1 MVEIKRELYLQK
13 LISKKNNGMIKVITG
28 LRRSGKSYL
37 LFNIFKTHLLESG
50 ITENQIIEIT
60 LDDDESANLR
70 NPLKLSAYIK
80 SRTTEK
86 NLQYYVLID
95 EIQYCKKIENP
106 DLKGDF
112 ITFYNVLNGLLRHEN
127 IDTYVTGSNSQ
138 MLSSDILT
146 EFRGRGDKIHVYPLS
161 FSEYYPVVKDD
172 LDFEDSFTE
181 YTTYGG
187 LPKTV
192 LLEGDENKS
201 EYLKNL
207 FNEVYI
213 KDILQRHNLKNEEAL
228 SNLLSILSSSIGSY
242 TNPSNIE
249 KTFKSVLNATYSS
262 KTIFN
267 HIEFLKDSFLLYEA
281 QRFSI
286 KGRKYIGANSKYYF
300 SDLGLRNA
308 ILNFRQIE
316 PTHLMENAIY
326 NELFYRGFNVDVG
339 IVEVNGK
346 NKNGERAKINLEVDF
361 VVNKGN
367 EKFYIQSAFA
377 LSDDDKL
384 KQEENSLLK
393 IDDSFKK
400 IIITRDR
407 IKPHYDENGIYI
419 ISIKDFFMN
428 LNL

>member
-419 ISIKDFFMN
+419 ISFKDFFMN